1 MVAAAF
7 ESATQVIEENRLGK
21 ESVRRLEFISG
32 VVVATGL
39 VVLSGFV
46 VEPQAHSPLVFL
58 RVDPTRNEPLR
69 CHGGSGEKT
78 SQNCSYNEFH
88 DTLRCL
94 PNPSTSPSRIGRYG
108 VVTALAQGGMGEVF
122 LGVLQG
128 AEGISTPVVI
138 KRIRPEFAQEES
150 FRTMFRDEA
159 RALSLVRHPNVVQVI
174 EFGAE
179 QDELFLAMEYVE
191 GESATTLLRAVRKA
205 SRAVPVA
212 IAVHIVAQAAAGLHA
227 AHEQKN
233 DAGEPLNLVHR
244 DVSPQNILVTYAGVA
259 KLIDFGIAKTEHQD
273 TLTQTGELK
282 GKYGYMAP
290 EQFME
295 KPIDRRADIFALGVV
310 LFELVSARRLFKRDG
325 AHAAMRA
332 ICDEPLPEPS
342 LPSGAKVPTWLVK
355 VIKRALARDPDDR
368 YASAQEFRRD
378 LRLGLRELDPESRVE
393 EKLPKLMVEYFS
405 ARRAT
410 KRQQMNAVRNGSL
423 SAETSVEYLLP
434 TPTGTSPLPEAHVE
448 DAEVE
453 SRRSAR
459 PRPHPSGRGWQVA
472 LVLLLICGLGG
483 AAAWYGWPS
492 SADTGLTGP
501 ADDIADGQLPE
512 EGRAMGSVEA
522 LTLIP
527 ESQAADGVG
536 ENGQETS
543 EGATIHV
550 ESQPSRA
557 SVYIGRE
564 LQGRT
569 PLDIELAEAGP
580 VSLTFRRT
588 GYARRVEE
596 VEATG
601 DMEVNVVLRRRRRTP
616 MGMSMGAEMEP
627 LGDFGRFD

>member
-1 MVAAAF
+1 MRGL
-7 ESATQVIEENRLGK
+7 EL
-21 ESVRRLEFISG
+21 VRG
-32 VVVATGL
+32 VVVTACA
-39 VVLSGFV
+39 VVFGGFV
-46 VEPQAHSPLVFL
+46 VEPQAHAPLVFL
-58 RVDPTRNEPLR
+58 RVDPTRKEPLR
-69 CHGGSGEKT
+69 GHGGGGEKT

-94 PNPSTSPSRIGRYG
+94 PDPSTSPSRIGRYG

-150 FRTMFRDEA
+150 FRAMFRDEA

-205 SRAVPVA
+205 SRAVPLA

-273 TLTQTGELK
+273 TQTQTGELK

-310 LFELVSARRLFKRDG
+310 LFELVSARRLFKRDS

-342 LPSGAKVPTWLVK
+342 LPGGAKVPPWLVK

-368 YASAQEFRRD
+368 YASAQELRRD

-423 SAETSVEYLLP
+423 SAESSVEYLLP
-434 TPTGTSPLPEAHVE
+434 TPTGTSPLPEAHAE
-448 DAEVE
+448 DAGVE

-459 PRPHPSGRGWQVA
+459 PRPRLSRRGGLSVA
-472 LVLLLICGLGG
+472 LVLFLICGLGG

-492 SADTGLTGP
+492 SADTELTGP
-501 ADDIADGQLPE
+501 DEAADGQLPD
-512 EGRAMGSVEA
+512 EGRTMGSVEA

-527 ESQAADGVG
+527 ESQAADGNG
-536 ENGQETS
+536 NGGQETS
-543 EGATIHV
+543 EGATLHV
-550 ESQPSRA
+550 ESRPSRA

-596 VEATG
+596 VEAVG
-601 DMEVNVVLRRRRRTP
+601 DREVNVVLRRRRRTP
-616 MGMSMGAEMEP
+616 MGMSMDAEMEP